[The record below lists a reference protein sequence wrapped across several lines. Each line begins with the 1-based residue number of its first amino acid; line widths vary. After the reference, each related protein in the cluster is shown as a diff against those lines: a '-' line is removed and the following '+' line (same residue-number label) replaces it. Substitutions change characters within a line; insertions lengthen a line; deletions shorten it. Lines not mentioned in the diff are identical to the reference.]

1 MLTLRNLISLAAV
14 VAALLL
20 IALIG
25 DRTLPGWNWGRLDY
39 AFAAALL
46 YGSGLAFLWASGG
59 ARQFWFTTA
68 VGLAVLGSFA
78 LVWVNLAVGIL
89 GSEDNPLNLLFFGVL
104 AVLLAGAALA
114 RLQPRAM
121 AFVMLATALAQLLA
135 AVVAAGLAGWQADA
149 RLPLVSAFF
158 CLFWLASAAAFWRSP
173 APSQPAGA

>member
-1 MLTLRNLISLAAV
+1 MLTQRNLFALAAV

-20 IALIG
+20 SPLIG
-25 DRTLPGWNWGRLDY
+25 DRTIPGWNWGLLDY
-39 AFAAALL
+39 AFAATLL
-46 YGSGLAFLWASGG
+46 YGSGLAFLWASGR

-68 VGLAVLGSFA
+68 VGLAVLGSFV

-121 AFVMLATALAQLLA
+121 AFAMLATALAQVL
-135 AVVAAGLAGWQADA
+135 AGLAAAALSGWQTDA
-149 RLPLVSAFF
+149 RLPLISAFF

-173 APSQPAGA
+173 APSQPVGA